1 MRKTLTDIMKAA
13 RENTR
18 PIVHISG
25 LAGQAPLVAS
35 TPCLGSLP
43 TPLID
48 TTPDDYLS
56 IMAEIRNALV
66 VEHDETLGFLIF
78 TGGARDPQAAHER
91 AQLSPRMIAGSVTVA
106 GAIMA
111 VYYMLDSAGQE
122 TTIIYD
128 GLRSFADIQD
138 YWRRRGELVRAFT
151 KVYAPIEED
160 LHALCYQ
167 FDRATKLS
175 TFDLHAFARGR
186 GLLPSLQH
194 SAAS

>member
-1 MRKTLTDIMKAA
+1 MRKTLLNVITAA
-13 RENTR
+13 REQQC

-35 TPCLGSLP
+35 TPCLGNLP
-43 TPLID
+43 VPLID

-56 IMAEIRNALV
+56 IMAEIRDALV
-66 VEHDETLGFLIF
+66 VEHDETLAFLIF
-78 TGGARDPQAAHER
+78 TGGARDPHAAHER
-91 AQLSPRMIAGSVTVA
+91 TQLSPRTIAGSIAVA
-106 GAIMA
+106 GTTMA

-128 GLRSFADIQD
+128 GLRSFADIQA

-167 FDRATKLS
+167 FDRTTKLA
-175 TFDLHAFARGR
+175 TFDLPAFARGR
-186 GLLPSLQH
+186 GLAPSSQH